1 MLKYWKMASIAGL
14 YSFGARG
21 RGGEDHGGDHRGDH
35 TDRGGAG
42 FRGGLFKKG
51 RLGCSNINA
60 NNTSNQNQGW
70 FGALGTDHSG
80 ETHITGIT
88 GTSELLDGED
98 LLTLGDREQ

>member
-1 MLKYWKMASIAGL
+1 MASIAGL

-21 RGGEDHGGDHRGDH
+21 RGGDDHGADHRGDH

-51 RLGCSNINA
+51 RLACININ
-60 NNTSNQNQGW
+60 NTNSQGGW
-70 FGALGTDHSG
+70 FGLGGEHSG